1 MLSLQAHNNDTNLH
15 LSGQID
21 TCDQEH
27 RTPAT
32 ATPTT
37 TTSVVNDTSNR
48 RGIQTL
54 I

>member
-1 MLSLQAHNNDTNLH
+1 MLPSPAHNNDTNLY

-32 ATPTT
+32 ATPKF
-37 TTSVVNDTSNR
+37 TTSVVNDTCNR
-48 RGIQTL
+48 RGIKTL